1 MNPVLTKTDG
11 SLENN
16 DTTPEIDDFVE
27 EDKRLSIEI
36 TDS

>member
-1 MNPVLTKTDG
+1 MNPVLTKEDG

-16 DTTPEIDDFVE
+16 DTTPEIDDLVE